1 MTNSEQAEL
10 KRLAGRR
17 AAELVEDGMLVG
29 LGSGT
34 TAREFVRALGERV
47 AGGLRIQGVPSSRRT
62 EQLARE
68 LGIPIIEHERPLDL
82 AVDGADAV
90 EQGTLNAIKGLG
102 GALVREKL
110 VVLAALRFVLVID
123 GSKLYERLADSQPD
137 IPVPVE
143 IMSFGWKL
151 TSRRLENLGRPILR
165 ERDGAPFV
173 SDNGNLVVDLFD
185 CDYGD
190 IPALAGELKGMTGV
204 VDHGLFVNLATD
216 AIIARQAGV
225 ELVPAGR

>member
-1 MTNSEQAEL
+1 MTKTEQADL
-10 KRLAGRR
+10 KRQAGLR
-17 AAELVEDGMLVG
+17 AAELVEDGMRVG

-47 AGGLRIQGVPSSRRT
+47 ADGLRIQAVPSSRGT

-68 LGIPIIEHERPLDL
+68 FAIPIVEHERPLDL
-82 AVDGADAV
+82 AIDGADAV
-90 EQGTLNAIKGLG
+90 ERATLNAIKGLG

-110 VVLAALRFVLVID
+110 VALAARRFVLIID
-123 GSKLYERLADSQPD
+123 ESKLYEQLSGSQPD

-143 IMSFGWKL
+143 IMSFAWNL
-151 TSRRLENLGRPILR
+151 TRRRLENLGRPVLR

-185 CDYGD
+185 CDYGEVQL
-190 IPALAGELKGMTGV
+190 LAGEIKSITGV

-225 ELVPAGR
+225 ELVQVRY

>member
-1 MTNSEQAEL
+1 MTKTDQAEF
-10 KRLAGRR
+10 KRLAGLR

-29 LGSGT
+29 LGSGS

-47 AGGLRIQGVPSSRRT
+47 ANGLAIQAVPSSRGT
-62 EQLARE
+62 EQLARD
-68 LGIPIIEHERPLDL
+68 LSIPIVEHERSLDL
-82 AVDGADAV
+82 AVDGADVV
-90 EQGTLNAIKGLG
+90 ERGTLSAIKGLG

-110 VVLAALRFVLVID
+110 VALAARRFVLVID
-123 GSKLYERLADSQPD
+123 DSKLYDRLADSRPV

-151 TSRRLENLGRPILR
+151 TYRRLESLGRPVLR
-165 ERDGAPFV
+165 EVDGAPFV

-185 CDYGD
+185 GDYAD
-190 IPALAGELKGMTGV
+190 LQSLAGEIKGITGV

-216 AIIARQAGV
+216 VIIARQAGV
-225 ELVPAGR
+225 ELMQAGR